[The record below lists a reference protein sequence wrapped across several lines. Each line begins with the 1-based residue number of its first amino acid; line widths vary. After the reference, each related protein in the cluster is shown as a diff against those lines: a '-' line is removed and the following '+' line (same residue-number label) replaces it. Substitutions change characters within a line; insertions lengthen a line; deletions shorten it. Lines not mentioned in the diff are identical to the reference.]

1 MTYLISY
8 LDFFLM
14 KDLSI
19 LYLLPTALLGFLAVL
34 AWRWRQ
40 EPTIPIVNSYS
51 GDITLKRAQS
61 RFTSDARGLIKE
73 GIEKFNGPFRII
85 TTLGSR
91 VILPASYT
99 KWLKDCLDLDHQ
111 ALVHDQYFAA
121 YPGMEG
127 QRVVTD
133 PRKILIN
140 VTKTKLN
147 NQSGQCA
154 LFHEHITEALEEI
167 WMDHDDWHTVDW
179 SQHAVRF
186 IGRMSAS
193 IFVGPELA
201 RDRKWQELILTSTMN
216 TFMGVRSLRAWPAF
230 LRPLVHWF
238 LPELRNCRRQLRLA
252 RLILQP
258 IFDRRGYGQSHSTQP
273 DKRENFEDTIQW
285 LEEIAAGRPYDAA
298 AAQIAFAISAMHT
311 TSELLKQT
319 LLDICMHPDLIPV
332 LRDEAQKAVEE
343 NGWTT
348 AGVFKMQL
356 LDSAVK
362 ETQRLKPGS
371 LVNLER
377 KALRDVILPNGLAI
391 PRGTNVAVDSSMMW
405 DPAIYPDPFS
415 YDAYRFLRLRKS
427 GNTAA
432 ALAST
437 SPEHIA
443 FGIGKPIC
451 PGRFFA
457 SNEVKIA
464 LAKILLTY
472 DVRIPEGTTPKIME
486 VGFEMLS
493 DPDAKLE
500 VRKRNVL

>member
-1 MTYLISY
+1 MTYS
-8 LDFFLM
+8 
-14 KDLSI
+14 S
-19 LYLLPTALLGFLAVL
+19 
-34 AWRWRQ
+34 
-40 EPTIPIVNSYS
+40 
-51 GDITLKRAQS
+51 
-61 RFTSDARGLIKE
+61 
-73 GIEKFNGPFRII
+73 
-85 TTLGSR
+85 
-91 VILPASYT
+91 
-99 KWLKDCLDLDHQ
+99 
-111 ALVHDQYFAA
+111 
-121 YPGMEG
+121 
-127 QRVVTD
+127 
-133 PRKILIN
+133 
-140 VTKTKLN
+140 
-147 NQSGQCA
+147 
-154 LFHEHITEALEEI
+154 
-167 WMDHDDWHTVDW
+167 DWHTVDW

-371 LVNLER
+371 LGMCL
-377 KALRDVILPNGLAI
+377 LLLPAHHYSHVTVLNT
-391 PRGTNVAVDSSMMW
+391 RSHS
-405 DPAIYPDPFS
+405 
-415 YDAYRFLRLRKS
+415 KS
-427 GNTAA
+427 
-432 ALAST
+432 
-437 SPEHIA
+437 
-443 FGIGKPIC
+443 
-451 PGRFFA
+451 
-457 SNEVKIA
+457 
-464 LAKILLTY
+464 
-472 DVRIPEGTTPKIME
+472 
-486 VGFEMLS
+486 
-493 DPDAKLE
+493 
-500 VRKRNVL
+500 

>member
-1 MTYLISY
+1 
-8 LDFFLM
+8 M
-14 KDLSI
+14 KDHSGV
-19 LYLLPTALLGFLAVL
+19 YLLSSALLGFLVVL
-34 AWRWRQ
+34 VWRRTG

-51 GDITLKRAQS
+51 GDVTLKKAQS
-61 RFTSDARGLIKE
+61 RFMSDARGLIKE
-73 GIEKFNGPFRII
+73 GIQKFNGPFRII
-85 TTLGSR
+85 TNLGSR

-99 KWLKDCLDLDHQ
+99 EWLKNCPDLDHQ

-121 YPGMEG
+121 YPGMDG

-147 NQSGQCA
+147 NQSSQCG
-154 LFHEHITEALEEI
+154 LFHEHLTEALEEI
-167 WMDHDDWHTVDW
+167 WTDCDEWHTVDW

-193 IFVGPELA
+193 VFVGPELA
-201 RDRKWQELILTSTMN
+201 RDPTWQELVLTSSMN
-216 TFMGVRSLRAWPAF
+216 TFMGIRSLRALPAF

-238 LPELRNCRRQLRLA
+238 LPELRKCRQQVRLA
-252 RLILQP
+252 RAMLQP
-258 IFDRRGYGQSHSTQP
+258 IFDRRRYGQSQSIEP
-273 DKRENFEDTIQW
+273 GKIEKFEDTIQW
-285 LEEIAAGRPYDAA
+285 LEETAAGRPYDAA
-298 AAQIAFAISAMHT
+298 AAQIAFAVSAMHT
-311 TSELLKQT
+311 TSELLKQS
-319 LLDICMHPDLIPV
+319 LLDICMHPLLIPV
-332 LRDEAQKAVEE
+332 LRDEAQKAIKES
-343 NGWTT
+343 GWTT
-348 AGVFKMQL
+348 AGVFKMQQ

-362 ETQRLKPGS
+362 ETQRLKPGL

-377 KALRDVILPNGLAI
+377 KALQDVILPNGMTI
-391 PRGTNVAVDSSMMW
+391 PRGTNVAVDASIMW
-405 DPAIYPDPFS
+405 DPAIYPDPFY

-472 DVRIPEGTTPKIME
+472 DVRIPEGITPKIVEM
-486 VGFEMLS
+486 GFEMLS

-500 VRKRNVL
+500 VRKRKD

>member
-1 MTYLISY
+1 MYVAAPFTNERWKLTTH
-8 LDFFLM
+8 DF
-14 KDLSI
+14 
-19 LYLLPTALLGFLAVL
+19 
-34 AWRWRQ
+34 
-40 EPTIPIVNSYS
+40 
-51 GDITLKRAQS
+51 
-61 RFTSDARGLIKE
+61 IK
-73 GIEKFNGPFRII
+73 
-85 TTLGSR
+85 
-91 VILPASYT
+91 
-99 KWLKDCLDLDHQ
+99 
-111 ALVHDQYFAA
+111 QYFAA

-127 QRVVTD
+127 QRIVTD

-147 NQSGQCA
+147 NQNSQCK
-154 LFHEHITEALEEI
+154 LFHEHLTEALEEI
-167 WMDHDDWHTVDW
+167 WTDCGDWHTVGW

-186 IGRMSAS
+186 VGRMSAS
-193 IFVGPELA
+193 VFVGPELA
-201 RDRKWQELILTSTMN
+201 RDPKWQELILTSTIN

-238 LPELRNCRRQLRLA
+238 LPELRKCRQQIRLA
-252 RLILQP
+252 RLMLQP
-258 IFDRRGYGQSHSTQP
+258 IYDRREYGQSYSTRP
-273 DKRENFEDTIQW
+273 DKVENFEDTIQW

-343 NGWTT
+343 SGWTT

-377 KALRDVILPNGLAI
+377 KALQDVVLPNGLTI
-391 PRGTNVAVDSSMMW
+391 PRGTNVAADSSVMW
-405 DPAIYPDPFS
+405 DPEIYPNPSS

-443 FGIGKPIC
+443 FGIGRPIC

-464 LAKILLTY
+464 VAKILLTY
-472 DVRIPEGTTPKIME
+472 DVRIPEGMTPKIIEM
-486 VGFEMLS
+486 GFEMLS

-500 VRKRNVL
+500 VRKRNRNNL

>member
-1 MTYLISY
+1 
-8 LDFFLM
+8 
-14 KDLSI
+14 
-19 LYLLPTALLGFLAVL
+19 
-34 AWRWRQ
+34 
-40 EPTIPIVNSYS
+40 
-51 GDITLKRAQS
+51 
-61 RFTSDARGLIKE
+61 
-73 GIEKFNGPFRII
+73 
-85 TTLGSR
+85 
-91 VILPASYT
+91 
-99 KWLKDCLDLDHQ
+99 
-111 ALVHDQYFAA
+111 
-121 YPGMEG
+121 
-127 QRVVTD
+127 
-133 PRKILIN
+133 
-140 VTKTKLN
+140 
-147 NQSGQCA
+147 
-154 LFHEHITEALEEI
+154 
-167 WMDHDDWHTVDW
+167 
-179 SQHAVRF
+179 
-186 IGRMSAS
+186 
-193 IFVGPELA
+193 
-201 RDRKWQELILTSTMN
+201 
-216 TFMGVRSLRAWPAF
+216 MGVRSLRAWPAF

-238 LPELRNCRRQLRLA
+238 LPELRKCRQQIRLA
-252 RLILQP
+252 RLMLQP
-258 IFDRRGYGQSHSTQP
+258 IYDRREYGQSYSTRP
-273 DKRENFEDTIQW
+273 DKVENFEDTIQW

-343 NGWTT
+343 SGWTT

-377 KALRDVILPNGLAI
+377 KALQDVVLPNGLTI
-391 PRGTNVAVDSSMMW
+391 PRGTNVAADSSVMW
-405 DPAIYPDPFS
+405 DPEIYPNPSS

-443 FGIGKPIC
+443 FGIGRPIC

-464 LAKILLTY
+464 VAKILLTY
-472 DVRIPEGTTPKIME
+472 DVRIPEGMTPKIIEM
-486 VGFEMLS
+486 GFEMLS

-500 VRKRNVL
+500 VRKRNRNNL